1 MENLCVE
8 YTADYSKI
16 KSTHAL
22 CYISCNFLFHRLFV
36 IQGKPEL
43 ELPRLFKAW
52 KITRLTFEFDHEP
65 DGRQR
70 DSKICELASEAG
82 IEVETRV
89 CHSLYDLDK

>member
-1 MENLCVE
+1 MHTQVLLRSFFKLLGAATLCE
-8 YTADYSKI
+8 I
-16 KSTHAL
+16 
-22 CYISCNFLFHRLFV
+22 ICNFRFLRLFV

-43 ELPRLFKAW
+43 ELPKLFKAW

-65 DGRQR
+65 EGRQR

>member
-1 MENLCVE
+1 MHRLSPLTDIFQTSRNC
-8 YTADYSKI
+8 YTSLNANY
-16 KSTHAL
+16 
-22 CYISCNFLFHRLFV
+22 FLFQRLFV